1 MNLDLSC
8 PDWVERL
15 KSGRSLVPDVQLPNA
30 SEGDRA
36 VGIFNMLRLFDVPGT
51 PTMGDAGGEWFR
63 RIVWAL
69 FASLDPQT
77 SRRLIKELFIL
88 VPKKNNKTTGGALLM
103 LTALMMN
110 QRPRAPFL
118 LTGPVQKTADDAF
131 SAIDGAIAL
140 DNVLARKLHVRDH
153 IKTIIHRDTQAK
165 LEIMTFDPDIVTG
178 KKVVGALV
186 DEEHVLGKSARAKKA
201 MVQLR
206 GGMLPFAES
215 FLAIITTQSDEA
227 PAGVFAEDLQRARDI
242 RDGKR
247 AGAVLPVLY
256 EFPREMQQDQAKP
269 WADPEN
275 WPMVTPNLG
284 LSIELDA
291 LRRSFEDESANGEA
305 ALRTWASQ
313 HLNVE
318 IGLALMSDR
327 WAGADYWEQQG
338 TAGLTLDKVIRR
350 CEVLEVGLDGG
361 GLDDLF
367 GLSVM
372 GRETGT
378 GHWLHWGHGWA
389 HPTVMERRKSEAAR
403 LRDFAADGD
412 LTLVERIGQDIA
424 QIVDIVMRC
433 EESGKLDKIGVDA
446 AGIGAVVDA
455 LVEAG
460 IPLERIVAINQGWRL
475 AGAIKTTERKLAEG
489 TLWHGDSRLMAWN
502 VGNAKIEPTKN
513 AVMITKQAAG
523 FAKIDLLMALF
534 NAVELLSRNPQA
546 AQSSIWE
553 DIARERA
560 QGVTA

>member
-1 MNLDLSC
+1 MNLNLSC

-15 KSGRSLVPDVQLPNA
+15 KSGRSLVPDVQLPNPK
-30 SEGDRA
+30 EGDRA
-36 VGIFNMLRLFDVPGT
+36 IGIFNMLRLFDVPGT
-51 PTMGDAGGEWFR
+51 PKMGDAGGEWFR

-131 SAIDGAIAL
+131 SAIEGAIAL

-256 EFPREMQQDQAKP
+256 EFPREMQQDQDKP
-269 WADPEN
+269 WADPAN
-275 WPMVTPNLG
+275 WSMVTPNLG

-338 TAGLTLDKVIRR
+338 TAGLTLDEVIRR

-367 GLSVM
+367 GLSVS
-372 GRETGT
+372 GREAGT
-378 GHWLHWGHGWA
+378 GNWLHWGHGWA

-403 LRDFAADGD
+403 LRGFADDGD

-433 EESGKLDKIGVDA
+433 EESGKLDKIGVDV

-460 IPLERIVAINQGWRL
+460 ITLERIVAINQGWRL

-489 TLWHGDSRLMAWN
+489 TFWHGGSRLMAWN
-502 VGNAKIEPTKN
+502 VGNAKIEPRAN

-523 FAKIDLLMALF
+523 FAKIDCLMALF
-534 NAVELLSRNPQA
+534 NSVELLSRNPQA

>member
-1 MNLDLSC
+1 MNLNLSC

-30 SEGDRA
+30 AEGDRA

-131 SAIDGAIAL
+131 SAIEGAIAL

-256 EFPREMQQDQAKP
+256 EFPRDMQQDQAKP

-284 LSIELDA
+284 LSIDLDA
-291 LRRSFEDESANGEA
+291 LRRSFEDEAANGES

-338 TAGLTLDKVIRR
+338 TAGLTLDEVIRR
-350 CEVLEVGLDGG
+350 CEVIEVGLDGG

-433 EESGKLDKIGVDA
+433 EESGKLEKIGVDA

-460 IPLERIVAINQGWRL
+460 IPIERIVAINQGWRM

-546 AQSSIWE
+546 QGASFWE
-553 DIARERA
+553 KAA
-560 QGVTA
+560 A

>member
-1 MNLDLSC
+1 MNLNLSC

-30 SEGDRA
+30 AEGDRA

-131 SAIDGAIAL
+131 SAIEGAIAL

-256 EFPREMQQDQAKP
+256 EFPRDMQQDQAKP

-284 LSIELDA
+284 LSIDLDA
-291 LRRSFEDESANGEA
+291 LRRSFEDEAANGES

-338 TAGLTLDKVIRR
+338 TAGLTLDEVIRR

-403 LRDFAADGD
+403 LRGFAEDGD

-424 QIVDIVMRC
+424 QIVDIVMSC

-460 IPLERIVAINQGWRL
+460 IQIDRIVAISQGWRM

-489 TLWHGDSRLMAWN
+489 TFWHGDSRLMAWN

-553 DIARERA
+553 DIARERS
-560 QGVTA
+560 QGVAA